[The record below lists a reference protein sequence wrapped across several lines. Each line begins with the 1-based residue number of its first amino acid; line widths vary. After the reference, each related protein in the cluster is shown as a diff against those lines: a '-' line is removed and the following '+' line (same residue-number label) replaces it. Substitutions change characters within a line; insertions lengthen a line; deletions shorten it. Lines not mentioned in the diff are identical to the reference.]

1 MFKWLQSL
9 FAQCFSLDITS
20 RVLDNFLYEGTSY
33 LFRTALSIL
42 KLLQPTIMKLPIEEC
57 FALLTGSIRMESIW
71 KETVTMDSLFG
82 MIQKIK
88 FTEKQQQIIQDLV
101 DNAFFYE
108 DKEEISTSKYRMKDL
123 LFVEKDK
130 RKTVTLSK
138 DEVRKALSTVF

>member
-1 MFKWLQSL
+1 
-9 FAQCFSLDITS
+9 
-20 RVLDNFLYEGTSY
+20 
-33 LFRTALSIL
+33 
-42 KLLQPTIMKLPIEEC
+42 MKLPIEEC

>member
-88 FTEKQQQIIQDLV
+88 FSEKQQQIIQDLV

-138 DEVRKALSTVF
+138 DEVRTALSTVF

>member
-88 FTEKQQQIIQDLV
+88 FSEKQQQIIQDLV

>member
-1 MFKWLQSL
+1 MQSL

-57 FALLTGSIRMESIW
+57 FALLPGSIRMESIW

-88 FTEKQQQIIQDLV
+88 FSEKQQQIIQDLV

>member
-1 MFKWLQSL
+1 MQSL

>member
-88 FTEKQQQIIQDLV
+88 FSEKQQQIIQDLV

-130 RKTVTLSK
+130 RKTVILSK

>member
-1 MFKWLQSL
+1 MQSL

-88 FTEKQQQIIQDLV
+88 FSEKQQQIIQDLV

>member
-1 MFKWLQSL
+1 MFKWLLSL

-108 DKEEISTSKYRMKDL
+108 DKEEISTSK
-123 LFVEKDK
+123 F
-130 RKTVTLSK
+130 
-138 DEVRKALSTVF
+138 